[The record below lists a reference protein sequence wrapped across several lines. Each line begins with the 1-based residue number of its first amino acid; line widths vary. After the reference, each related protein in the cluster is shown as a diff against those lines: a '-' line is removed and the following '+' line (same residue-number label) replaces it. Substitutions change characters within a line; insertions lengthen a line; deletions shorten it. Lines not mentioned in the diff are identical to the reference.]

1 MIITCRSTSSDIKLF
16 YKIYKKIFSHFMS
29 REHEGR
35 PVEMGGRV
43 KGCFKREKRETS
55 AETPTKGGGGQLND
69 GISDWSQTKPLFNK
83 KVCKQKYTYCLG

>member
-1 MIITCRSTSSDIKLF
+1 MT
-16 YKIYKKIFSHFMS
+16 

-55 AETPTKGGGGQLND
+55 AETPTKSGGGQLND
-69 GISDWSQTKPLFNK
+69 GMSDWSQTKPLLFKFPLNIMLAA
-83 KVCKQKYTYCLG
+83 QIPSALFLLSTFF